1 MIDLIDGALETFL
14 REQASIDA
22 SIGLSF
28 DAPNAEWT
36 AALTGPSI
44 NVFLWRIDRD
54 QRRAASGIETK
65 RGMDGSAQAR
75 RSPLPRITLS
85 YFVSAHAQRAED
97 EHLLL
102 GRLASA
108 VLRNRSIPEE
118 HMGAQLID
126 IGETLF
132 VGLGSYSSNVSID
145 FWQAIGGQLKS
156 GFDLE
161 ISCAVDTGRDLSVG
175 PAVTE
180 RALRVSDLNEESRRS
195 MRRVVE
201 TGASETSIASNDSEA
216 P

>member
-14 REQASIDA
+14 REQASIDE

-54 QRRAASGIETK
+54 QRRTASGIETK

-132 VGLGSYSSNVSID
+132 VGLGSDSSHVSID

-201 TGASETSIASNDSEA
+201 TAAPETSIASNDSEA